1 VRTLTVTGTGSA
13 AAVPDTA
20 LIRLSAVH
28 RARTLAEAMTGAET
42 AREAVVT
49 AAGDLVVSTVNLSVW
64 PHNAQ
69 GEIPG
74 FEARHALT
82 IATGDLATA
91 NELLSNLAYAVGGRL
106 VVEGV
111 ELSVRDPSA
120 AVAEAREAAFAD
132 ARAKAE
138 LLAALAG
145 ATLAQVESV
154 AEGGASGPVPGG
166 VAAMAKLD
174 VGLQPGQSA
183 ISSSLTITWSLADP
197 VGTAGPGSHR
207 LPDDTSG

>member
-1 VRTLTVTGTGSA
+1 MRTLTVTGTGSA

-20 LIRLSAVH
+20 LVRLSAMH
-28 RARTLAEAMTGAET
+28 RARTFTEAMTGAET
-42 AREAVVT
+42 AREAVVA

-64 PHNAQ
+64 PFNEQ

-74 FEARHALT
+74 FEARHSLT

-111 ELSVRDPSA
+111 ELAVRDPSTA
-120 AVAEAREAAFAD
+120 IAKAREAAFAD
-132 ARAKAE
+132 ARSKAE
-138 LLAALAG
+138 LLAALAQASLG
-145 ATLAQVESV
+145 QVESV
-154 AEGGASGPVPGG
+154 SEGGAGGLVPFGA
-166 VAAMAKLD
+166 VAAMAKVD

-183 ISSSLTITWSLADP
+183 ISSSLTITWSL
-197 VGTAGPGSHR
+197 V
-207 LPDDTSG
+207 

>member
-1 VRTLTVTGTGSA
+1 MRTLTVTGTGSA

-20 LIRLSAVH
+20 LVRLSAMH
-28 RARTLAEAMTGAET
+28 RARTFTEAMTGAET
-42 AREAVVT
+42 AREAVVA

-64 PHNAQ
+64 PYNEQ

-74 FEARHALT
+74 FEARHSLT

-111 ELSVRDPSA
+111 ELAVRDPSTA
-120 AVAEAREAAFAD
+120 IAKAREAAFAD
-132 ARAKAE
+132 ARSKAE
-138 LLAALAG
+138 LLAALAQASLG
-145 ATLAQVESV
+145 QVESV
-154 AEGGASGPVPGG
+154 SEGGAGGPVPFGA
-166 VAAMAKLD
+166 VAAMAKVD

-183 ISSSLTITWSLADP
+183 ISSSLTITWSL
-197 VGTAGPGSHR
+197 V
-207 LPDDTSG
+207 

>member
-20 LIRLSAVH
+20 LVRLSAMH
-28 RARTLAEAMTGAET
+28 RARTFTEAMTGAET
-42 AREAVVT
+42 AREAVVA

-64 PHNAQ
+64 PFNEQ

-74 FEARHALT
+74 FEARHSLT

-111 ELSVRDPSA
+111 ELAVRDPSRA
-120 AVAEAREAAFAD
+120 IAKAREAAFAD

-138 LLAALAG
+138 LLAALAQ
-145 ATLAQVESV
+145 ATLGQVESV
-154 AEGGASGPVPGG
+154 SEGGASAPIAAGG
-166 VAAMAKLD
+166 FAAMAKVD
-174 VGLQPGQSA
+174 VDLQPGQSA
-183 ISSSLTITWSLADP
+183 ISSSLTITWSL
-197 VGTAGPGSHR
+197 
-207 LPDDTSG
+207 L